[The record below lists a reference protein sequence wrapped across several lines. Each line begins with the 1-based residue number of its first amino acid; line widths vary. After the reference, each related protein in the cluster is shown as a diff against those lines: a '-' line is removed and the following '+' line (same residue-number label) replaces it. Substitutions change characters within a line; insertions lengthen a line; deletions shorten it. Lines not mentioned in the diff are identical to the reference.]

1 MIGSA
6 IAVGLILITLILMY
20 IFDEERENVGF
31 FMFFLISLV
40 LISIILDAELSNT
53 FTTKYKMKPIVHI
66 ECNGSKCDTTYIYK
80 FK

>member
-6 IAVGLILITLILMY
+6 IAVGLILITLILFY
-20 IFDEERENVGF
+20 TLDQEREHIGL
-31 FMFFLISLV
+31 FMYVTILLV
-40 LISIILDAELSNT
+40 LLSIVLGSELSDT
-53 FTTKYKMKPIVHI
+53 FTTKYKVKPIVHI

>member
-6 IAVGLILITLILMY
+6 IAAGIILITLILLY
-20 IFDEERENVGF
+20 TLDQERESIGF
-31 FMFFLISLV
+31 FMFSLIALMGVSM
-40 LISIILDAELSNT
+40 IIGAELSDT
-53 FTTKYKMKPIVHI
+53 FTTKYKKKPIVHI

>member
-6 IAVGLILITLILMY
+6 IAVGLILIALILMY
-20 IFDEERENVGF
+20 IFDQERQSVGF
-31 FMFFLISLV
+31 FMYATILLV
-40 LISIILDAELSNT
+40 LVSIVLGAELSNT
-53 FTTKYKMKPIVHI
+53 FTTKYKVKPIVHI

>member
-1 MIGSA
+1 MIGPA

-20 IFDEERENVGF
+20 IFVDERENVGF

-40 LISIILDAELSNT
+40 LISIVLGAELSQE
-53 FTTKYKMKPIVHI
+53 FTTKYKVKPIVHI
-66 ECNGSKCDTTYIYK
+66 ECNNSKCDTTYIYK

>member
-6 IAVGLILITLILMY
+6 IAVGLVLIALIVLYIL
-20 IFDEERENVGF
+20 DEEREHGGL

-40 LISIILDAELSNT
+40 LVSIILGAELSNT
-53 FTTKYKMKPIVHI
+53 FTTKYKKKPIVHI

>member
-6 IAVGLILITLILMY
+6 VAVGLILIALILMY
-20 IFDEERENVGF
+20 IFEDEREHVGF

-40 LISIILDAELSNT
+40 LISIVLGAELSQE
-53 FTTKYKMKPIVHI
+53 FTTKYKVKPIVHI
-66 ECNGSKCDTTYIYK
+66 ECNNSKCDTTYIYK

>member
-6 IAVGLILITLILMY
+6 VAVGLVLLTLILLY
-20 IFDEERENVGF
+20 ILDRERQSVGF
-31 FMFFLISLV
+31 FMYATILLV
-40 LISIILDAELSNT
+40 LLSIVLGAELSDT
-53 FTTKYKMKPIVHI
+53 FTTKYKVKPIVHI